1 MWGLSFHR
9 LWYSRQMASGK
20 HIRAVGQKAGTKA
33 QSDTDAAAPD
43 AGHDEGVDF
52 ADAIEPEDELD
63 LTQYDLEEG
72 FEEEATERG
81 MSWAAPA
88 LAILAGVAWTGFYG
102 WAVQDQLLGSATVP
116 SDWTRLFVDWSVP
129 ILLIGVA
136 WLLAMRN
143 SRSEANRFAQSA
155 ALLSQESRELEN
167 RLTVVNRELSLARE
181 FLGAQSREL
190 ESLGRLAS
198 ERISTHA
205 DTLQGLIKSNGK
217 QVEAIGSASES
228 ALANMTRLRDDLPVV
243 ANSARDVSNQVGAAG
258 RTAHENLEK
267 LVTSFDR
274 LNEFG
279 RASETQVTSIE
290 SRVGDVLTRF
300 EEQIS
305 SIEERAGARLDEVKA
320 STQEYQGEVENAER
334 TALEALQER
343 VNTLKSET
351 EQMGSALRDS
361 EEQAMA
367 KLDASKQ
374 RFSDEVVK
382 TINWLDEVD
391 AKAIGLAQKRV
402 EELNAKIALFVE
414 QLETRDRQ
422 FNEQVVRVQEEFS
435 TNEAQASEVLAQ
447 RLADLDDALSQRR
460 QAHSAE
466 TEKLVS
472 HSAELNDKIEELT
485 ALIEQ
490 AKEQTGSA
498 QTILSSGLE
507 TLDEQIEEKR
517 EKLRQTQAEITE
529 LTEAGVRLLEII
541 QSSATFTREDL
552 PEALK
557 VTLGTLTN
565 VEERAQE
572 VSTLMLVTNEK
583 ADALTNYLIEARG
596 KIDEN
601 DASIEAL
608 HSRTAE
614 NSEEALVRI
623 QGLQSGL
630 ARLAEESETLAGGT
644 QERLRE
650 ELSRLDTATRDVFE
664 TLDSGAREKVGEL
677 AASLSKRAV
686 EELERSL
693 RNNSAE
699 AAGKLEQAAAH
710 ASGVS
715 REATVQLRDQLTKVN
730 ELTKNLEQRIARARE
745 LAEEQVNNDFAR
757 RMALITDSL
766 NSSAIDLTSALA
778 QEVSDTTWDAYL
790 KGDRGIFTRRAVR
803 LIDSGEAREIAEL
816 YQNDDEFKANV
827 SRYIHDFEAMLRSVL
842 STRDGKALGVTV
854 LGSDVGKL
862 YVVLAQSIERLRQ

>member
-20 HIRAVGQKAGTKA
+20 HIRAVGQNAGTKA

-402 EELNAKIALFVE
+402 EDLNAKVALFVE

-485 ALIEQ
+485 ALIAQ

-614 NSEEALVRI
+614 NSEEALARI

-715 REATVQLRDQLTKVN
+715 REATVQLRDQLAKVN

-778 QEVSDTTWDAYL
+778 QEVSDTSWDAYL